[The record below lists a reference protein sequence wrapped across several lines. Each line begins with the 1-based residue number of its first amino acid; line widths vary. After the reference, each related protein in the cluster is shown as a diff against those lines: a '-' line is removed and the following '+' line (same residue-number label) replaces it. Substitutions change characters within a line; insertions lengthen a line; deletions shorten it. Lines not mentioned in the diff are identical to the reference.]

1 MPVGEQW
8 IISTWRHLGPSG
20 AGGRV
25 LRRQVVGKWWASA
38 VPEGWGVGRPPSMSF
53 LHQDLLLKRESVI
66 SGSPNTQQYLPHQSL
81 EFREFSPEKK
91 ILILEDTLHKHSLVS
106 SKTGLWKPGISNLT
120 HLTSAWQHC
129 IMKKLCP
136 RHPVM
141 FRCEDVLDVYLNVLS
156 HSASF
161 LWGNLPF
168 SSKCGTGVSLMVSC
182 PFMLRGEHTV
192 VTESVLAWPRWLVQR
207 WIRDPRRT
215 T

>member
-1 MPVGEQW
+1 MPVREQW

-25 LRRQVVGKWWASA
+25 PRRPWASA

-66 SGSPNTQQYLPHQSL
+66 SGPPNTQQYLPHQSL

-106 SKTGLWKPGISNLT
+106 SKTGLWRPGISNLT

-129 IMKKLCP
+129 IMKNCALIILWCLGVRMYWMSTWMCWVTQHHFFEETYPFPVSAGLECP
-136 RHPVM
+136 LWCPVPS
-141 FRCEDVLDVYLNVLS
+141 CSEVNIQLWLNL
-156 HSASF
+156 F
-161 LWGNLPF
+161 
-168 SSKCGTGVSLMVSC
+168 
-182 PFMLRGEHTV
+182 
-192 VTESVLAWPRWLVQR
+192 
-207 WIRDPRRT
+207 
-215 T
+215 